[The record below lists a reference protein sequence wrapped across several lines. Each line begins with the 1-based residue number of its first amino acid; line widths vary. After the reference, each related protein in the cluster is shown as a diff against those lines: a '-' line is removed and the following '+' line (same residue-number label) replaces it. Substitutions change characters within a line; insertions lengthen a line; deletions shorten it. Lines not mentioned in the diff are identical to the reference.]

1 VAGPASRNV
10 NPDEPMS
17 DTVQP
22 STTATNSGLRQKIG
36 TRTLP
41 SYSKCATVDREVSIV
56 MIFRLRIAVP
66 LLALSAAAFAADD
79 IKPEAIMDK
88 FIEVTGGQAAYEKT
102 KTEIAT
108 GTVEVMGM
116 SGTLT
121 SYRAAPDKSYS
132 VVDFSA
138 GPGKFEEG
146 VSGGVAWAMDGMQ
159 GPRIKEGDERTAAV
173 RNAALYKDPHWRDFY
188 KKAELAGTEDVGGKA
203 CYKVVLTPNEGAAET
218 RYFDKTS
225 GLLLKIVMPV
235 TTPDGSAT
243 VESSLSDYRDENG
256 VLAPHTV
263 SEKLPSFELLIK
275 VQSVKQNPDIPAGRF
290 DLPAEIKALTDKKA
304 DTKTDKK

>member
-1 VAGPASRNV
+1 
-10 NPDEPMS
+10 
-17 DTVQP
+17 
-22 STTATNSGLRQKIG
+22 
-36 TRTLP
+36 
-41 SYSKCATVDREVSIV
+41 
-56 MIFRLRIAVP
+56 MISRLRIVAPAMLV
-66 LLALSAAAFAADD
+66 LSAAFAADD
-79 IKPEAIMDK
+79 VKPEAIVDK
-88 FIEVTGGQAAYEKT
+88 YIEVTGGQAAYEKT

-159 GPRIKEGDERTAAV
+159 GARIKDGEERIAAV
-173 RNAALYKDPHWRDFY
+173 RNAAMYKDPHWRDYY

-218 RYFDKTS
+218 RYFDRTS
-225 GLLLKIVMPV
+225 GLLLKVVMPV

-243 VESSLSDYRDENG
+243 VESLLSDYRDENG
-256 VLAPHTV
+256 VLAAHTV

-275 VQSVKQNPDIPAGRF
+275 VQSVKQNPDIAADRF
-290 DLPAEIKALTDKKA
+290 DLPAEIKALTDKKT
-304 DTKTDKK
+304 DTKTEKK